1 MSKTKNRFVAGLLAF
16 TLILTGMSGLNG
28 IAMVNAAT
36 DDEATVTEVT
46 CTPSNVS
53 EKGGEIEVT
62 VKGTNLSDT
71 VYYGIWGVYSFS
83 GKEFNSRVTKDAK
96 TAKMTSK
103 GDAWT
108 FKVEL
113 PDAESAK
120 SETFGAAIGFKIG
133 VATQVNALANSN
145 SRTDS
150 DKIVIG
156 NPGETKPAEVDKSAL
171 NSAIAAAEKLNKA
184 DYTTATWTP
193 FAKALSEAKAVQAK
207 AEATQEEVNS
217 AKTALLTAKAN
228 LRGADVEAV
237 CTGVTVNP
245 TKVSRNGG
253 EVEVSVAGTD
263 LTEDAY
269 YQIYYNYDLKPGMA
283 TDSAYGTKTAVKM
296 TKSGDVWKFKTTIPA
311 IDKVNASGN
320 VNGFKVA
327 VCVNGI
333 NSKATKSDL
342 IKVAASS
349 EGAEVTSIDA
359 TPKEISYKGGEVTL
373 KVNGINLTE
382 DNWGVQ
388 AKAYI
393 VDTDI
398 DKTPDF
404 EVKTVTENSATLVI
418 PMNTLTNDLEYRVV
432 AGVND
437 GEGIKEQ
444 AKTTFVIKGKPYR
457 TDGTFGAESAE
468 LIGENQ
474 VRINFENELELY
486 CAEDEAPEF
495 FSVLD
500 ASKKKLDCKAKSVEI
515 AGKSAIVT
523 FDSVI
528 PKEAQ
533 SIGFD
538 EGVFKLGEKN
548 GKPVVNGTNSQILTK
563 KESIS
568 SITFEKD
575 VFSSKGGT
583 VKATLDGFNVDKIAL
598 DSITANIFEAGKAS
612 KSDIT
617 VAKTMVDGKPVL
629 TFDLPEN
636 KTKGTQCY
644 ILKAYQDGK
653 EIITGASRESRNVLS
668 VLPEGKTE
676 KDQTLGMA
684 TIVAMRNTGNTD
696 LQNAVAEVSKS
707 IGELKTE
714 VRLYGTNLDMKKTKL
729 RAIDENGIL
738 WPVYDIPE
746 CDGMWRFVAIAGTN
760 KNGVFGDG
768 NAQLVE
774 LLPPRYAGTNKKFT
788 IQVSIDG
795 ENWLDTNTVT
805 LTVNNQGISS
815 ESDFRTCNKEDIQ
828 TITVKYVDEKGNE
841 IAAADKHNGYGISML
856 KQFEIA
862 PKKIDG
868 YTLIEE
874 KNPNIPE
881 WVYQGPKDNT
891 YTYTYKADRE
901 PQDLKKAVVKGIG
914 NKTYTGKAIKQ
925 KISVTLNGKT
935 VASTNYSVTYKNNTK
950 VGVATVVIS
959 GKGAYTGSVTK
970 KFKINPKSVAL
981 SSVKA
986 KKKAVKVT
994 WKKSSMKVSGYQVRY
1009 STSKSFKKAKTTSV
1023 KYTKSVKSKTVK
1035 KLKSKKKYYV
1045 RVRTYTKTSGGT
1057 CYSSW
1062 SKAKSAKV
1070 K

>member
-36 DDEATVTEVT
+36 EDEATVTEVT

-133 VATQVNALANSN
+133 VATQGGALANSKT
-145 SRTDS
+145 RTDS

-269 YQIYYNYDLKPGMA
+269 YQVYYNYDLKLGMA

-398 DKTPDF
+398 DKTPAF
-404 EVKTVTENSATLVI
+404 EVKNVTENSATLVV

-500 ASKKKLDCKAKSVEI
+500 ASNKKLDCKAKSVEI

-523 FDSVI
+523 FDSII

-548 GKPVVNGTNSQILTK
+548 EKPLVNGTNSQILTK

-612 KSDIT
+612 KSDIA

-714 VRLYGTNLDMKKTKL
+714 IRLYGTNLDMKKTKL

-862 PKKIDG
+862 PKKING

-901 PQDLKKAVVKGIG
+901 PQNLKKAVVKGIG

-994 WKKSSMKVSGYQVRY
+994 WKKSSMKVSGYQVNY
-1009 STSKSFKKAKTTSV
+1009 STSKHFKKAKTTSV

>member
-36 DDEATVTEVT
+36 EDEATVTEVT

-96 TAKMTSK
+96 TAEMTSK

-133 VATQVNALANSN
+133 VATQGGALANSKT
-145 SRTDS
+145 RTDS

-269 YQIYYNYDLKPGMA
+269 YQVYYNYDLKPGMA

-349 EGAEVTSIDA
+349 KGAEVTSIDA

-398 DKTPDF
+398 DKTPAF
-404 EVKTVTENSATLVI
+404 EVKNVTENSATLVV

-457 TDGTFGAESAE
+457 TDITFGAESAE

-474 VRINFENELELY
+474 VRINFEKELELY
-486 CAEDEAPEF
+486 CAEDETPGF

-515 AGKSAIVT
+515 TGKSAIVT

-612 KSDIT
+612 KSDIA
-617 VAKTMVDGKPVL
+617 VAKTTVDGKPVL

-994 WKKSSMKVSGYQVRY
+994 WKKSSMKVSGYQVSY
-1009 STSKSFKKAKTTSV
+1009 STYKSFKKAKTTSV

>member
-83 GKEFNSRVTKDAK
+83 GKEINSRLTKDAK

-103 GDAWT
+103 GDAWI

-133 VATQVNALANSN
+133 VATQGGALANSN

-156 NPGETKPAEVDKSAL
+156 NPGETKPAEIDKSAL

-184 DYTTATWTP
+184 DYTVATWTP

-228 LRGADVEAV
+228 LRGVDVEAV

-269 YQIYYNYDLKPGMA
+269 YQVYYNYDLKPGMA

-320 VNGFKVA
+320 VNGFKVG
-327 VCVNGI
+327 VRVNGI
-333 NSKATKSDL
+333 NSNVTKSNL

-398 DKTPDF
+398 DKTPAF
-404 EVKTVTENSATLVI
+404 EVKNVTENSATLVV
-418 PMNTLTNDLEYRVV
+418 PMNTFVNDLEYRVV

-444 AKTTFVIKGKPYR
+444 AKTTFVIKAKPYK
-457 TDGTFGAESAE
+457 TDSTFFVESAE

-474 VRINFENELELY
+474 VRVNFENELELY

-523 FDSVI
+523 FESII

-612 KSDIT
+612 KSDIA

-714 VRLYGTNLDMKKTKL
+714 VRLYGTNLDMKRTKL

-760 KNGVFGDG
+760 KNGVFGEG
-768 NAQLVE
+768 NAQLIE

-841 IAAADKHNGYGISML
+841 IAAADEHKGYGISML

-901 PQDLKKAVVKGIG
+901 PQNLKKAVVKGIG

-935 VASTNYSVTYKNNTK
+935 VASTNYSVTYKNNKK

-986 KKKAVKVT
+986 KKKAVKIT
-994 WKKSSMKVSGYQVRY
+994 WKKSSMKVSGYQVNY
-1009 STSKSFKKAKTTSV
+1009 STSKHFKKAKITSV

>member
-1 MSKTKNRFVAGLLAF
+1 MSKTKNRFVAGLLVF
-16 TLILTGMSGLNG
+16 TLILTGMSGLNE

-71 VYYGIWGVYSFS
+71 VYYGIWGGYSFS

-120 SETFGAAIGFKIG
+120 NETFGAAIGFKIG
-133 VATQVNALANSN
+133 VATQGGALANSKT
-145 SRTDS
+145 RIDS

-184 DYTTATWTP
+184 DYTAATWTP

-228 LRGADVEAV
+228 LRGVDVEAV

-269 YQIYYNYDLKPGMA
+269 YQVYYNYDLKPGMA

-296 TKSGDVWKFKTTIPA
+296 TKSGDVWKFRTTVPA
-311 IDKVNASGN
+311 IDKINASGN

-398 DKTPDF
+398 DKTPAF
-404 EVKTVTENSATLVI
+404 EVKNVTENSATLVV
-418 PMNTLTNDLEYRVV
+418 PMNTFVNDLEYRVV

-444 AKTTFVIKGKPYR
+444 AKTTFVIKAKPYK
-457 TDGTFGAESAE
+457 TDSTFFAESAE

-474 VRINFENELELY
+474 VRINFEKELELY

-523 FDSVI
+523 FESII

-612 KSDIT
+612 KSDIA
-617 VAKTMVDGKPVL
+617 VAKTTVDGKPVL

-901 PQDLKKAVVKGIG
+901 PQNLKKAVVKGIG

-981 SSVKA
+981 SAVKA

-994 WKKSSMKVSGYQVRY
+994 WKKSSMKVSGYQVSY

>member
-36 DDEATVTEVT
+36 EDEATVTEVT

-133 VATQVNALANSN
+133 VATQGGALANSKT
-145 SRTDS
+145 RTDS

-269 YQIYYNYDLKPGMA
+269 YQVYYNYDFKPGIA

-393 VDTDI
+393 VDTDM
-398 DKTPDF
+398 DKTLDF
-404 EVKTVTENSATLVI
+404 KVKNVTENSATLVV
-418 PMNTLTNDLEYRVV
+418 PMNTLTNDLECRIV

-523 FDSVI
+523 FESII

-548 GKPVVNGTNSQILTK
+548 EKPLVNGTNSQILTK

-617 VAKTMVDGKPVL
+617 VAKTTVDGKPVL

-856 KQFEIA
+856 KQFEIT

-994 WKKSSMKVSGYQVRY
+994 WKKSSMKVSGYQVSY
-1009 STSKSFKKAKTTSV
+1009 STSKHFKKAKTTSV

>member
-1 MSKTKNRFVAGLLAF
+1 MSKTKNRVVAGLLAF

-36 DDEATVTEVT
+36 
-46 CTPSNVS
+46 
-53 EKGGEIEVT
+53 
-62 VKGTNLSDT
+62 
-71 VYYGIWGVYSFS
+71 
-83 GKEFNSRVTKDAK
+83 
-96 TAKMTSK
+96 
-103 GDAWT
+103 
-108 FKVEL
+108 
-113 PDAESAK
+113 
-120 SETFGAAIGFKIG
+120 
-133 VATQVNALANSN
+133 
-145 SRTDS
+145 
-150 DKIVIG
+150 
-156 NPGETKPAEVDKSAL
+156 
-171 NSAIAAAEKLNKA
+171 
-184 DYTTATWTP
+184 
-193 FAKALSEAKAVQAK
+193 
-207 AEATQEEVNS
+207 
-217 AKTALLTAKAN
+217 
-228 LRGADVEAV
+228 
-237 CTGVTVNP
+237 
-245 TKVSRNGG
+245 
-253 EVEVSVAGTD
+253 
-263 LTEDAY
+263 ED
-269 YQIYYNYDLKPGMA
+269 
-283 TDSAYGTKTAVKM
+283 
-296 TKSGDVWKFKTTIPA
+296 
-311 IDKVNASGN
+311 
-320 VNGFKVA
+320 
-327 VCVNGI
+327 
-333 NSKATKSDL
+333 
-342 IKVAASS
+342 
-349 EGAEVTSIDA
+349 AEVTSIDA

-393 VDTDI
+393 VGPDI
-398 DKTPDF
+398 DKTPAF
-404 EVKTVTENSATLVI
+404 EVKNVTESSATLVV
-418 PMNTLTNDLEYRVV
+418 PMNTFANDLEYRVV
-432 AGVND
+432 AGVKD

-444 AKTTFVIKGKPYR
+444 ARTTFVIKAKPYK
-457 TDGTFGAESAE
+457 TDTTFFAESAE

-500 ASKKKLDCKAKSVEI
+500 AYKKKLDCKAKSVEI

-523 FDSVI
+523 FESSIPNDAKSV
-528 PKEAQ
+528 
-533 SIGFD
+533 GFD
-538 EGVFKLGEKN
+538 EGIFKLGEKN
-548 GKPVVNGTNSQILTK
+548 GKPLVNGKKFQILTK

-568 SITFEKD
+568 SITFEKNI
-575 VFSSKGGT
+575 FSSKGGT

-598 DSITANIFEAGKAS
+598 DHITASIFEAGKSS

-617 VAKTMVDGKPVL
+617 VAKTTVDGKPVL

-653 EIITGASRESRNVLS
+653 EIITGASRENRNVLS

-684 TIVAMRNTGNTD
+684 TIVAMRNTSNTD

-768 NAQLVE
+768 NAQLIE
-774 LLPPRYAGTNKKFT
+774 LLPPRYAGTNKKYT

-795 ENWLDTNTVT
+795 VNWLDTNTVT

-828 TITVKYVDEKGNE
+828 IITVKYVDEKGKE
-841 IAAADKHNGYGISML
+841 IAAADAHKGYGISML

-862 PKKIDG
+862 PKEIDG
-868 YTLIEE
+868 YTLIKE
-874 KNPNIPE
+874 KNPKLPE

-891 YTYTYKADRE
+891 YVYTYKANRE
-901 PQDLKKAVVKGIG
+901 PQSFKKAVVKGIG

-981 SSVKA
+981 SSLKA
-986 KKKAVKVT
+986 RKKAVQVK
-994 WKKSSMKVSGYQVRY
+994 WKKSSMKVSGYQVSY

-1062 SKAKSAKV
+1062 SKTKSAKV

>member
-1 MSKTKNRFVAGLLAF
+1 MSKTKNRVVAGLLAF

-36 DDEATVTEVT
+36 EDEATVTEVT

-71 VYYGIWGVYSFS
+71 VYYGIWGIYSFS

-96 TAKMTSK
+96 AAKLTSK

-113 PDAESAK
+113 PNAESAK

-133 VATQVNALANSN
+133 VATQGGALANTAT
-145 SRTDS
+145 RTDS
-150 DKIVIG
+150 GKIAIG
-156 NPGETKPAEVDKSAL
+156 NSGETKPSEVDKSAL
-171 NSAIAAAEKLNKA
+171 NSAIAAAEKLNKT
-184 DYTTATWTP
+184 DYTAATWTP
-193 FAKALSEAKAVQAK
+193 FAKALDEAKAVQVK
-207 AEATQEEVNS
+207 AEATQEEVNN

-228 LRGADVEAV
+228 LRRADIEAV

-245 TKVSRNGG
+245 AKVSRNGS
-253 EVEVSVAGTD
+253 EVEVTVAGTD

-269 YQIYYNYDLKPGMA
+269 CQVYYNYDLKPGMA

-311 IDKVNASGN
+311 VDKINASGN
-320 VNGFKVA
+320 VNGFKVG

-333 NSKATKSDL
+333 NSKVTKSNL
-342 IKVAASS
+342 IKVAAST

-359 TPKEISYKGGEVTL
+359 TSKEISYKGGEVTL

-393 VDTDI
+393 VGTDI
-398 DKTPDF
+398 DKTPAV
-404 EVKTVTENSATLVI
+404 EVKNVTESSATLVV
-418 PMNTLTNDLEYRVV
+418 PMNTFANDLEYRVV

-444 AKTTFVIKGKPYR
+444 AKTTFVIKAKPYK
-457 TDGTFGAESAE
+457 TDITFFAESAE

-523 FDSVI
+523 FESSIPNDAKSV
-528 PKEAQ
+528 
-533 SIGFD
+533 GFD
-538 EGVFKLGEKN
+538 EGIFKLGEKN
-548 GKPVVNGTNSQILTK
+548 GKPLVNGANSQILTK

-568 SITFEKD
+568 SITFEKNI
-575 VFSSKGGT
+575 FSSKGGT

-598 DSITANIFEAGKAS
+598 DRITANIFEAGKSS

-617 VAKTMVDGKPVL
+617 VAKTTVDGKPVL

-653 EIITGASRESRNVLS
+653 EIIVGASRESRNVLS

-828 TITVKYVDEKGNE
+828 TITVKYVDENGKE
-841 IAAADKHNGYGISML
+841 IAAADTHKGYAISML

-862 PKKIDG
+862 PKEIDG
-868 YTLIEE
+868 YTLIKE
-874 KNPNIPE
+874 KNPKIPE

-891 YTYTYKADRE
+891 YVYTYKANRE
-901 PQDLKKAVVKGIG
+901 PQSFKKAVVKGIG

-994 WKKSSMKVSGYQVRY
+994 WKKSSMKVSGYQVSY

-1045 RVRTYTKTSGGT
+1045 RVRTYTKR
-1057 CYSSW
+1057 
-1062 SKAKSAKV
+1062 KLQ
-1070 K
+1070 

>member
-1 MSKTKNRFVAGLLAF
+1 M
-16 TLILTGMSGLNG
+16 
-28 IAMVNAAT
+28 
-36 DDEATVTEVT
+36 T

-133 VATQVNALANSN
+133 VATQGGALANAKT
-145 SRTDS
+145 RTDS

-156 NPGETKPAEVDKSAL
+156 NPGETKPVEVDKSAL

-184 DYTTATWTP
+184 DYTAATWAP

-217 AKTALLTAKAN
+217 AKTALLTANAN

-269 YQIYYNYDLKPGMA
+269 YQVYYNYDLKPGMA

-296 TKSGDVWKFKTTIPA
+296 TKSGDVWKFKTTVPA
-311 IDKVNASGN
+311 IDKIKASGN

-393 VDTDI
+393 VDTDM
-398 DKTPDF
+398 DKTLDF
-404 EVKTVTENSATLVI
+404 KVKNVTENSATLVV
-418 PMNTLTNDLEYRVV
+418 PMNTLTNDLECRIV

-523 FDSVI
+523 FESII

-548 GKPVVNGTNSQILTK
+548 EKPLVNGTNSQILTK

-617 VAKTMVDGKPVL
+617 VAKTTVDGKPVL

-841 IAAADKHNGYGISML
+841 IAAADKQNGYGISML
-856 KQFEIA
+856 KQFEIT

-994 WKKSSMKVSGYQVRY
+994 WKKSSMKVSGYQVSY
-1009 STSKSFKKAKTTSV
+1009 STSKHFKKAKTTSV

>member
-133 VATQVNALANSN
+133 VATQGGALANSKT
-145 SRTDS
+145 RTDS

-217 AKTALLTAKAN
+217 ANTALLTAKAN

-269 YQIYYNYDLKPGMA
+269 YQVYYNYDLKPGMA

-398 DKTPDF
+398 DKTPAF
-404 EVKTVTENSATLVI
+404 EVKNVTENSATLVV

-457 TDGTFGAESAE
+457 TDITFGAESAE

-474 VRINFENELELY
+474 VRINFEKELELY

-515 AGKSAIVT
+515 TGKSAIVT

-612 KSDIT
+612 KSDIA

-901 PQDLKKAVVKGIG
+901 PQNLKKAVVKGIG

-994 WKKSSMKVSGYQVRY
+994 WKKSSMKVSGYQVSY
-1009 STSKSFKKAKTTSV
+1009 STSKHFKKAKTTSV

>member
-1 MSKTKNRFVAGLLAF
+1 MSKTKNRVVAGLLAF

-36 DDEATVTEVT
+36 
-46 CTPSNVS
+46 
-53 EKGGEIEVT
+53 
-62 VKGTNLSDT
+62 
-71 VYYGIWGVYSFS
+71 
-83 GKEFNSRVTKDAK
+83 
-96 TAKMTSK
+96 
-103 GDAWT
+103 
-108 FKVEL
+108 
-113 PDAESAK
+113 
-120 SETFGAAIGFKIG
+120 
-133 VATQVNALANSN
+133 
-145 SRTDS
+145 
-150 DKIVIG
+150 
-156 NPGETKPAEVDKSAL
+156 
-171 NSAIAAAEKLNKA
+171 
-184 DYTTATWTP
+184 
-193 FAKALSEAKAVQAK
+193 
-207 AEATQEEVNS
+207 
-217 AKTALLTAKAN
+217 
-228 LRGADVEAV
+228 
-237 CTGVTVNP
+237 
-245 TKVSRNGG
+245 
-253 EVEVSVAGTD
+253 
-263 LTEDAY
+263 ED
-269 YQIYYNYDLKPGMA
+269 
-283 TDSAYGTKTAVKM
+283 
-296 TKSGDVWKFKTTIPA
+296 
-311 IDKVNASGN
+311 
-320 VNGFKVA
+320 
-327 VCVNGI
+327 
-333 NSKATKSDL
+333 
-342 IKVAASS
+342 
-349 EGAEVTSIDA
+349 AEVTSIDA

-388 AKAYI
+388 AKAYF
-393 VDTDI
+393 VGTDI
-398 DKTPDF
+398 DKTPAV
-404 EVKTVTENSATLVI
+404 EVKNVTESSATLVV
-418 PMNTLTNDLEYRVV
+418 PMNTFANDLEYRVV
-432 AGVND
+432 AGVKD

-444 AKTTFVIKGKPYR
+444 ARTTFVIKAKPYK
-457 TDGTFGAESAE
+457 TDTTFFAESAE

-500 ASKKKLDCKAKSVEI
+500 AYKKKLDCKAKSVEI

-523 FDSVI
+523 FESSIPNDAKSV
-528 PKEAQ
+528 
-533 SIGFD
+533 GFD
-538 EGVFKLGEKN
+538 EGIFKLGEKN
-548 GKPVVNGTNSQILTK
+548 GKPLVNGKNFQILTK

-568 SITFEKD
+568 SITFEKNI
-575 VFSSKGGT
+575 FSSKGGT

-598 DSITANIFEAGKAS
+598 DHITASIFEAGKSS

-617 VAKTMVDGKPVL
+617 VAKTTVDGKPVL

-653 EIITGASRESRNVLS
+653 EIITGASRENRNVLS

-768 NAQLVE
+768 NAQLIE
-774 LLPPRYAGTNKKFT
+774 LLPPRYAGTNKKYT

-795 ENWLDTNTVT
+795 VNWLDTNTVT

-828 TITVKYVDEKGNE
+828 TITVKYVDEKGKE
-841 IAAADKHNGYGISML
+841 IAAADEHKGYGISML

-862 PKKIDG
+862 PKEIDG
-868 YTLIEE
+868 YTLIKE
-874 KNPNIPE
+874 KNPKLPE

-891 YTYTYKADRE
+891 YVYTYKANRE
-901 PQDLKKAVVKGIG
+901 PQSFKKAVVKGIG

-981 SSVKA
+981 SSLKA
-986 KKKAVKVT
+986 RKKAVQVK
-994 WKKSSMKVSGYQVRY
+994 WKKSSMKVSGYQVSY

-1057 CYSSW
+1057 CYSLW
-1062 SKAKSAKV
+1062 SKTKSAKV

>member
-120 SETFGAAIGFKIG
+120 NETFGAAIGFKIG
-133 VATQVNALANSN
+133 VATQGGALANSKT
-145 SRTDS
+145 RTDS

-184 DYTTATWTP
+184 DYTAATWTP

-217 AKTALLTAKAN
+217 AKTALLTANAN

-253 EVEVSVAGTD
+253 EVEVSIAGTD

-269 YQIYYNYDLKPGMA
+269 YQVYYNYDLKPGMA

-404 EVKTVTENSATLVI
+404 KVKNVTENSATLVV

-457 TDGTFGAESAE
+457 TDITFGAESAE

-474 VRINFENELELY
+474 VRINFEKELELY

-515 AGKSAIVT
+515 TGKSAIVT
-523 FDSVI
+523 FDSII

-617 VAKTMVDGKPVL
+617 VAKTTVDGKPVL

-901 PQDLKKAVVKGIG
+901 P
-914 NKTYTGKAIKQ
+914 
-925 KISVTLNGKT
+925 
-935 VASTNYSVTYKNNTK
+935 
-950 VGVATVVIS
+950 
-959 GKGAYTGSVTK
+959 
-970 KFKINPKSVAL
+970 L
-981 SSVKA
+981 S
-986 KKKAVKVT
+986 
-994 WKKSSMKVSGYQVRY
+994 
-1009 STSKSFKKAKTTSV
+1009 
-1023 KYTKSVKSKTVK
+1023 
-1035 KLKSKKKYYV
+1035 
-1045 RVRTYTKTSGGT
+1045 
-1057 CYSSW
+1057 
-1062 SKAKSAKV
+1062 
-1070 K
+1070 

>member
-184 DYTTATWTP
+184 DYTAATWAP

-269 YQIYYNYDLKPGMA
+269 YQVYYNYDLKPGMA
-283 TDSAYGTKTAVKM
+283 TDGAYGTKTAVKM

-311 IDKVNASGN
+311 IDKINASGN

-398 DKTPDF
+398 DKTPAF
-404 EVKTVTENSATLVI
+404 EVKNVTENSATLVI
-418 PMNTLTNDLEYRVV
+418 PKNTLTNDLEYRVV

-495 FSVLD
+495 FSVRD

-612 KSDIT
+612 KSDIA
-617 VAKTMVDGKPVL
+617 VAKTTVDGKPVL

-994 WKKSSMKVSGYQVRY
+994 WKKSSMKVSGYQVSY

>member
-1 MSKTKNRFVAGLLAF
+1 M
-16 TLILTGMSGLNG
+16 
-28 IAMVNAAT
+28 
-36 DDEATVTEVT
+36 
-46 CTPSNVS
+46 
-53 EKGGEIEVT
+53 
-62 VKGTNLSDT
+62 
-71 VYYGIWGVYSFS
+71 
-83 GKEFNSRVTKDAK
+83 
-96 TAKMTSK
+96 
-103 GDAWT
+103 
-108 FKVEL
+108 
-113 PDAESAK
+113 
-120 SETFGAAIGFKIG
+120 
-133 VATQVNALANSN
+133 ANSN

-184 DYTTATWTP
+184 DYTAATWAP

-207 AEATQEEVNS
+207 TEATQEEVNS

-269 YQIYYNYDLKPGMA
+269 YQVYYNYDLKPGMA

-311 IDKVNASGN
+311 VDKVNASGN

-398 DKTPDF
+398 DKTPAF
-404 EVKTVTENSATLVI
+404 EVKNVTENSATLVI
-418 PMNTLTNDLEYRVV
+418 PKNTLTNDLEYRVV

-474 VRINFENELELY
+474 VRINFEKELELY
-486 CAEDEAPEF
+486 CAKDEAPEF

-523 FDSVI
+523 FDSII

-612 KSDIT
+612 KSDIA

-653 EIITGASRESRNVLS
+653 EIITGASRESRNVIS

-774 LLPPRYAGTNKKFT
+774 LLPPRYAETNKKFT

-981 SSVKA
+981 SAVKA

-994 WKKSSMKVSGYQVRY
+994 WKKSSMKVSGYQVSY

>member
-133 VATQVNALANSN
+133 VATQGGALANAKT
-145 SRTDS
+145 RTDS

-184 DYTTATWTP
+184 DYTAATWAS
-193 FAKALSEAKAVQAK
+193 FAKALSEAKAVQEK
-207 AEATQEEVNS
+207 TEATQEEVNS

-245 TKVSRNGG
+245 TKVGRNGG

-269 YQIYYNYDLKPGMA
+269 YQVYYNYDLKPGMA
-283 TDSAYGTKTAVKM
+283 TDGAYGTKTAVKM

-311 IDKVNASGN
+311 VDKVNASGN

-398 DKTPDF
+398 DKTPAF
-404 EVKTVTENSATLVI
+404 EVKNVTENNATLVI
-418 PMNTLTNDLEYRVV
+418 PKNTLTNDLEYRVV

-617 VAKTMVDGKPVL
+617 VAKTTVDGKPVL

-891 YTYTYKADRE
+891 YTYTYKADRK
-901 PQDLKKAVVKGIG
+901 PQNLKKAVVKGIG

-994 WKKSSMKVSGYQVRY
+994 WKKSSMKVSGYQVSY

-1023 KYTKSVKSKTVK
+1023 KYAKSVKSKTVK

>member
-16 TLILTGMSGLNG
+16 TLILTGMSGLNE

-184 DYTTATWTP
+184 DYTAATWAP

-269 YQIYYNYDLKPGMA
+269 YQVYYNYDLKPGMA
-283 TDSAYGTKTAVKM
+283 TDGAYGTKTAVKM

-311 IDKVNASGN
+311 IDKINASGN

-398 DKTPDF
+398 DKTPAF
-404 EVKTVTENSATLVI
+404 EVKNVTENSATLVI

-500 ASKKKLDCKAKSVEI
+500 ASKKKLDCKVKSVEI

-612 KSDIT
+612 KSDIA

-815 ESDFRTCNKEDIQ
+815 ESDFRTCNKEDVQ

-874 KNPNIPE
+874 KNPNIQE

-994 WKKSSMKVSGYQVRY
+994 WKKSSMKVSGYQVSY

>member
-36 DDEATVTEVT
+36 EDEATVTEVT

-120 SETFGAAIGFKIG
+120 NETFGAAIGFKIG

-150 DKIVIG
+150 DKIIIG

-184 DYTTATWTP
+184 DYTAATWAP

-207 AEATQEEVNS
+207 ATQEEVNS

-269 YQIYYNYDLKPGMA
+269 YQVYYNYDLKPGMA
-283 TDSAYGTKTAVKM
+283 TDGAYGTKTAVKM

-311 IDKVNASGN
+311 VDKVNASGN

-393 VDTDI
+393 VDTDM

-404 EVKTVTENSATLVI
+404 EVKNVTENSATLVI

-548 GKPVVNGTNSQILTK
+548 GKPIVNGTNSQILTK

-568 SITFEKD
+568 NITFEKD

-598 DSITANIFEAGKAS
+598 DSITVNIFEAGKAS

-841 IAAADKHNGYGISML
+841 IAAADKHKGYGISML

-901 PQDLKKAVVKGIG
+901 PQNLKKAVVKGIG

-925 KISVTLNGKT
+925 KISVTLNGKI

-994 WKKSSMKVSGYQVRY
+994 WKKSSMKVSGYQVSY

>member
-1 MSKTKNRFVAGLLAF
+1 MSKTKSRFVAGLLAF

-184 DYTTATWTP
+184 DYTAATWAP

-207 AEATQEEVNS
+207 TEATQEEVNS

-269 YQIYYNYDLKPGMA
+269 YQVYYNYDLKPGMA

-311 IDKVNASGN
+311 IDKVNASEN

-327 VCVNGI
+327 VFVNGI

-583 VKATLDGFNVDKIAL
+583 VKATLDGFNVDRIAL

-612 KSDIT
+612 KSDIA

-684 TIVAMRNTGNTD
+684 TIVAMRNTGNTN

-841 IAAADKHNGYGISML
+841 IAAADKHMGYGISML

-970 KFKINPKSVAL
+970 KFKINPKSVAH
-981 SSVKA
+981 SS
-986 KKKAVKVT
+986 
-994 WKKSSMKVSGYQVRY
+994 
-1009 STSKSFKKAKTTSV
+1009 
-1023 KYTKSVKSKTVK
+1023 
-1035 KLKSKKKYYV
+1035 
-1045 RVRTYTKTSGGT
+1045 
-1057 CYSSW
+1057 
-1062 SKAKSAKV
+1062 
-1070 K
+1070 

>member
-16 TLILTGMSGLNG
+16 TLILTGMSGLNE

-133 VATQVNALANSN
+133 VATQVNALTNSN

-184 DYTTATWTP
+184 DYTAATWTP

-269 YQIYYNYDLKPGMA
+269 YQVYYNYDLKPGMA
-283 TDSAYGTKTAVKM
+283 TDGAYGTKTAVKM

-311 IDKVNASGN
+311 IDKINASGN

-398 DKTPDF
+398 DKTPTF
-404 EVKTVTENSATLVI
+404 EVKNVTENSATLVV
-418 PMNTLTNDLEYRVV
+418 PKNTLTNDLECRVV

-474 VRINFENELELY
+474 VRINFEKELELY
-486 CAEDEAPEF
+486 CAKDEAPEF

-548 GKPVVNGTNSQILTK
+548 EKPLVNGTNSQILTK

-612 KSDIT
+612 KSDIM

-994 WKKSSMKVSGYQVRY
+994 WKKSSMKVSGYQVSY

-1045 RVRTYTKTSGGT
+1045 RVRTYTKTSDGT

>member
-36 DDEATVTEVT
+36 EDEATVTEVT

-71 VYYGIWGVYSFS
+71 VYYGIWGVYSFKGNES
-83 GKEFNSRVTKDAK
+83 SIRVTKDAK
-96 TAKMTSK
+96 TAKLASK

-113 PDAESAK
+113 PDAESVK
-120 SETFGAAIGFKIG
+120 HELFGAAIGFKIG
-133 VATQVNALANSN
+133 VATQGGALANSKT
-145 SRTDS
+145 RTDS

-184 DYTTATWTP
+184 DYTAATWAP

-207 AEATQEEVNS
+207 TEATQEEVNS

-269 YQIYYNYDLKPGMA
+269 YQVYYNYDLKPGMA
-283 TDSAYGTKTAVKM
+283 TDGAYGTKTAVKM
-296 TKSGDVWKFKTTIPA
+296 TKSGDVWKFKTTVPA
-311 IDKVNASGN
+311 IDKINASGN

-404 EVKTVTENSATLVI
+404 EVKNVTENSATLVV
-418 PMNTLTNDLEYRVV
+418 PMNTFTNDLEYRVV

-474 VRINFENELELY
+474 VRINFEKELELY
-486 CAEDEAPEF
+486 CAKDEAPEF

-515 AGKSAIVT
+515 VGKSAIVT
-523 FDSVI
+523 FESII
-528 PKEAQ
+528 PKEAR

-841 IAAADKHNGYGISML
+841 IAAADEHKGYGISML

-901 PQDLKKAVVKGIG
+901 PQSLKKAVVKGIG

-994 WKKSSMKVSGYQVRY
+994 WKKSSMKVSGYQVSY

>member
-36 DDEATVTEVT
+36 EDEATVTEVT

-133 VATQVNALANSN
+133 VATQGGALANSKT
-145 SRTDS
+145 RTDS

-184 DYTTATWTP
+184 DYSAATWAP

-269 YQIYYNYDLKPGMA
+269 YQVYYNYDLKPGMA
-283 TDSAYGTKTAVKM
+283 TDGAYGTKTAVKM

-311 IDKVNASGN
+311 IDKINASGN

-398 DKTPDF
+398 DKTPAF
-404 EVKTVTENSATLVI
+404 EVKNVTENSATLVI
-418 PMNTLTNDLEYRVV
+418 PKNTLTNDLEYRVV

-612 KSDIT
+612 KSDIA

-994 WKKSSMKVSGYQVRY
+994 WKKSSMKVSGYQVSY

-1023 KYTKSVKSKTVK
+1023 KYAKSVKSKTVK

>member
-120 SETFGAAIGFKIG
+120 NETFGAAIGFKIG
-133 VATQVNALANSN
+133 VATQGGALANSKT
-145 SRTDS
+145 RTNS

-184 DYTTATWTP
+184 DYTAATWTP

-207 AEATQEEVNS
+207 VEATQEEVNS
-217 AKTALLTAKAN
+217 AKTALLTAKTN

-269 YQIYYNYDLKPGMA
+269 YQVYYNYDLKPGMA

-404 EVKTVTENSATLVI
+404 KIKNVTENSATLVV

-457 TDGTFGAESAE
+457 TDITFGAESAE

-474 VRINFENELELY
+474 VRINFEKELELY
-486 CAEDEAPEF
+486 CAEDEAPGF

-523 FDSVI
+523 FESII

-548 GKPVVNGTNSQILTK
+548 GKPLVNGTNSQILTK

-612 KSDIT
+612 KSDIA

-815 ESDFRTCNKEDIQ
+815 ESDFRTCSKEDIQ
-828 TITVKYVDEKGNE
+828 IITVKYVDEKGNE

-994 WKKSSMKVSGYQVRY
+994 WKKSSMKVSGYQVSY
-1009 STSKSFKKAKTTSV
+1009 STSKHFKKAKTTSV

>member
-184 DYTTATWTP
+184 DYTAATWTP

-228 LRGADVEAV
+228 LRGVDVEAV

-269 YQIYYNYDLKPGMA
+269 YQVYYNYDLKPGMA

-311 IDKVNASGN
+311 IDKINASGN

-398 DKTPDF
+398 DKTPAF
-404 EVKTVTENSATLVI
+404 EVKKVTENSATLVV
-418 PMNTLTNDLEYRVV
+418 PKNTLTNDLEYRVV

-612 KSDIT
+612 KSDIA

-815 ESDFRTCNKEDIQ
+815 ESDFRTCNKEDVQ

-874 KNPNIPE
+874 KNPNIQE

-994 WKKSSMKVSGYQVRY
+994 WKKSSMKVSGYQVSY

>member
-1 MSKTKNRFVAGLLAF
+1 
-16 TLILTGMSGLNG
+16 
-28 IAMVNAAT
+28 
-36 DDEATVTEVT
+36 
-46 CTPSNVS
+46 
-53 EKGGEIEVT
+53 
-62 VKGTNLSDT
+62 
-71 VYYGIWGVYSFS
+71 
-83 GKEFNSRVTKDAK
+83 
-96 TAKMTSK
+96 
-103 GDAWT
+103 
-108 FKVEL
+108 
-113 PDAESAK
+113 
-120 SETFGAAIGFKIG
+120 
-133 VATQVNALANSN
+133 
-145 SRTDS
+145 
-150 DKIVIG
+150 
-156 NPGETKPAEVDKSAL
+156 
-171 NSAIAAAEKLNKA
+171 
-184 DYTTATWTP
+184 
-193 FAKALSEAKAVQAK
+193 
-207 AEATQEEVNS
+207 
-217 AKTALLTAKAN
+217 
-228 LRGADVEAV
+228 
-237 CTGVTVNP
+237 
-245 TKVSRNGG
+245 
-253 EVEVSVAGTD
+253 
-263 LTEDAY
+263 
-269 YQIYYNYDLKPGMA
+269 
-283 TDSAYGTKTAVKM
+283 M

-311 IDKVNASGN
+311 VDKVNASGN

-398 DKTPDF
+398 DKTPAF
-404 EVKTVTENSATLVI
+404 EVKNVTENSATLVI
-418 PMNTLTNDLEYRVV
+418 PKNTLTNDLEYRVV

-617 VAKTMVDGKPVL
+617 VAKTTVDGKPVL

-891 YTYTYKADRE
+891 YTYTYKADRK
-901 PQDLKKAVVKGIG
+901 PQNLKKAVVKGIG

-994 WKKSSMKVSGYQVRY
+994 WKKSSMKVSGYQVSY

-1023 KYTKSVKSKTVK
+1023 KYAKSVKSKTVK

>member
-1 MSKTKNRFVAGLLAF
+1 MSKTKSRFVAGLLAF

-36 DDEATVTEVT
+36 EDEATVTEVT

-133 VATQVNALANSN
+133 VATQGGALANSKT
-145 SRTDS
+145 RTDS

-184 DYTTATWTP
+184 DYTAATWAP

-269 YQIYYNYDLKPGMA
+269 YQVYYNYDLKPGMA
-283 TDSAYGTKTAVKM
+283 TDGAYGTKTAVKM

-311 IDKVNASGN
+311 IDKINASGN

-398 DKTPDF
+398 DKTPAF
-404 EVKTVTENSATLVI
+404 EVKKVTENSATLVV
-418 PMNTLTNDLEYRVV
+418 PKNTLTNDLEYRVV

-563 KESIS
+563 KESTQIA
-568 SITFEKD
+568 IT
-575 VFSSKGGT
+575 S
-583 VKATLDGFNVDKIAL
+583 
-598 DSITANIFEAGKAS
+598 
-612 KSDIT
+612 
-617 VAKTMVDGKPVL
+617 
-629 TFDLPEN
+629 
-636 KTKGTQCY
+636 
-644 ILKAYQDGK
+644 
-653 EIITGASRESRNVLS
+653 
-668 VLPEGKTE
+668 
-676 KDQTLGMA
+676 
-684 TIVAMRNTGNTD
+684 
-696 LQNAVAEVSKS
+696 
-707 IGELKTE
+707 
-714 VRLYGTNLDMKKTKL
+714 
-729 RAIDENGIL
+729 
-738 WPVYDIPE
+738 
-746 CDGMWRFVAIAGTN
+746 
-760 KNGVFGDG
+760 
-768 NAQLVE
+768 
-774 LLPPRYAGTNKKFT
+774 
-788 IQVSIDG
+788 
-795 ENWLDTNTVT
+795 
-805 LTVNNQGISS
+805 
-815 ESDFRTCNKEDIQ
+815 
-828 TITVKYVDEKGNE
+828 
-841 IAAADKHNGYGISML
+841 
-856 KQFEIA
+856 
-862 PKKIDG
+862 
-868 YTLIEE
+868 
-874 KNPNIPE
+874 
-881 WVYQGPKDNT
+881 
-891 YTYTYKADRE
+891 
-901 PQDLKKAVVKGIG
+901 
-914 NKTYTGKAIKQ
+914 
-925 KISVTLNGKT
+925 
-935 VASTNYSVTYKNNTK
+935 
-950 VGVATVVIS
+950 
-959 GKGAYTGSVTK
+959 
-970 KFKINPKSVAL
+970 
-981 SSVKA
+981 
-986 KKKAVKVT
+986 
-994 WKKSSMKVSGYQVRY
+994 
-1009 STSKSFKKAKTTSV
+1009 
-1023 KYTKSVKSKTVK
+1023 
-1035 KLKSKKKYYV
+1035 
-1045 RVRTYTKTSGGT
+1045 
-1057 CYSSW
+1057 
-1062 SKAKSAKV
+1062 
-1070 K
+1070 